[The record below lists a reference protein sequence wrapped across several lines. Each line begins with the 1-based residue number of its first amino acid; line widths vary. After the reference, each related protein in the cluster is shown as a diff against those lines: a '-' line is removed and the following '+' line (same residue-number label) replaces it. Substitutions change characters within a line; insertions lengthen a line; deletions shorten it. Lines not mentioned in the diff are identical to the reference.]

1 MEPNLCRRP
10 GSLQPLEPV
19 APCSLSGM
27 SLPRPSQGLWLG
39 FLAKAAAEL
48 IPRVPCASEPNMGGW
63 GEVTPLEFLVISR
76 SFLPM
81 PLGSRQGGRGLS
93 HGLRPHHC
101 SRRSS

>member
-10 GSLQPLEPV
+10 GSLEPLEPV
-19 APCSLSGM
+19 APCILSGM

-81 PLGSRQGGRGLS
+81 PLGSRQGRRGLS
-93 HGLRPHHC
+93 HGLRLHC